1 MILSNFR
8 LLFSWHI
15 MHYIHIYILKTIF
28 YFIELCV
35 VFEYLKNILQHF
47 AIVYTSS
54 FENHIKNYKQF
65 FTEFLSFFLSLFLP
79 CVGSDLVLDL
89 V

>member
-15 MHYIHIYILKTIF
+15 MHCVYTYILKTIF

-35 VFEYLKNILQHF
+35 VFEYLKNILQHL

-54 FENHIKNYKQF
+54 FEKHIKNYKQF
-65 FTEFLSFFLSLFLP
+65 FTEFLSLSLFL
-79 CVGSDLVLDL
+79 SLVLAL
-89 V
+89 I

>member
-1 MILSNFR
+1 
-8 LLFSWHI
+8 
-15 MHYIHIYILKTIF
+15 MHYIHIFILKTIF

-35 VFEYLKNILQHF
+35 VFEYLKNILQHL

-54 FENHIKNYKQF
+54 FEKHIKNYKQF
-65 FTEFLSFFLSLFLP
+65 FTEFLSFYLALSPFLFLSISLP

>member
-15 MHYIHIYILKTIF
+15 MHCVYTYILKTIF

-35 VFEYLKNILQHF
+35 VFEYLKNILQHL

-54 FENHIKNYKQF
+54 FEKHIKNYKQF

>member
-1 MILSNFR
+1 
-8 LLFSWHI
+8 
-15 MHYIHIYILKTIF
+15 MHCVYILKTIF

-35 VFEYLKNILQHF
+35 VFEYLKNILQHL

-54 FENHIKNYKQF
+54 FEKHIKNYKQF
-65 FTEFLSFFLSLFLP
+65 FTEFLSFFLSPSLSLSISFS